1 MQQFNNAGTE
11 QVDARPDNK
20 PADLVYLQL
29 AAAADLPA
37 LQQLYQQSSALH
49 HPFAELPDFTHYLH
63 EHRYL
68 MRLSQPLTRPTVSA
82 PAQQIVGSF
91 SLSGIIGGKFHSAY
105 LGFEVFSPYQ
115 QQGLMRQGL
124 RLLISH
130 AFGQLGLHRL
140 EANIQPANQA
150 SLALVKGAGFVQE
163 GFSADYL
170 YINGA
175 WRDHTRWAL
184 LNPHWQPG

>member
-1 MQQFNNAGTE
+1 MQAFSPAGTE
-11 QVDARPDNK
+11 QVDALPDNQ
-20 PADLVYLQL
+20 PTALVYLQV
-29 AAAADLPA
+29 ATAADLPA
-37 LQQLYQQSSALH
+37 LQQLYQQSMALH
-49 HPFAELPDFTHYLH
+49 HPFTELPDFSHYLH

-68 MRLSQPLTRPTVSA
+68 LCLSQPLTRPNLSA
-82 PAQQIVGSF
+82 PARQIVGSF
-91 SLSGIIGGKFHSAY
+91 SLSGIIRGKFHSAY

-124 RLLISH
+124 RLLIKQ
-130 AFGQLGLHRL
+130 AFDQLGLHRL

-163 GFSADYL
+163 GFSTDYL

-175 WRDHTRWAL
+175 WRDHSRWAL
-184 LNPHWQPG
+184 LNQYWSAD

>member
-1 MQQFNNAGTE
+1 MQQLSNAGTE
-11 QVDARPDNK
+11 QVDCLPAHQ
-20 PADLVYLQL
+20 PADLVYLQV
-29 AAAADLPA
+29 ATAADLPA
-37 LQQLYQQSSALH
+37 LQQLYQQSMALH
-49 HPFAELPDFTHYLH
+49 HPFTELPNFSHYLH

-68 MRLSQPLTRPTVSA
+68 LCLSQPLARPNVSA
-82 PAQQIVGSF
+82 PARQIVGSF
-91 SLSGIIGGKFHSAY
+91 SLSGIIRGKFHSAY

-124 RLLISH
+124 RLLIKH
-130 AFGQLGLHRL
+130 AFDQLGLHRL

-163 GFSADYL
+163 GFSTDYL
-170 YINGA
+170 YIHGA

-184 LNPHWQPG
+184 LNPHWQPS